1 MGDWLPGTHYRSSRW
16 KELCLVPTAVFGLP
30 NITILII
37 ARGLCN
43 LAKPMAPNLA
53 GGGPGG
59 PGFHLLKPGG
69 NPCRCR

>member
-1 MGDWLPGTHYRSSRW
+1 MGDLLPGTHYRSSRW

-30 NITILII
+30 NTTILII

-53 GGGPGG
+53 GSGPGG

-69 NPCRCR
+69 